1 MSMSQNKSDVVPPQR
16 PSTQPN
22 RPHIRRHHNV
32 LYTDA
37 EWAHLQAIARLCG
50 KTRSEFIRD
59 VSLRRRVR
67 VKPFLANADLV
78 RELAKSGMALTH
90 LAATARESG
99 ALPVAADLETALAAL
114 RALLRRI
121 AYPEAASGARC

>member
-1 MSMSQNKSDVVPPQR
+1 MSQNKSDLVPPQR

-22 RPHIRRHHNV
+22 RPHIRRRRSV
-32 LYTDA
+32 VFTDA
-37 EWAHLQAIARLCG
+37 EWAHVQETARLCG
-50 KTRSEFIRD
+50 TTRSEF
-59 VSLRRRVR
+59 LRETALGRRVR
-67 VKPFLANADLV
+67 AKPFLANADLV

-99 ALPVAADLETALAAL
+99 ALPVAADLETALAGL